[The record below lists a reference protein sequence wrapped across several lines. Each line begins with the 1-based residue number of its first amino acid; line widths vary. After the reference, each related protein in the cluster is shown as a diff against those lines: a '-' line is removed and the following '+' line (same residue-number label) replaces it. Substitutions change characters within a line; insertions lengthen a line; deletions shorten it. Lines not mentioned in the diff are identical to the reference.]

1 MLMAAS
7 FMAVLPCIIIFY
19 FAQRYFIQGV
29 VFTGVKG

>member
-19 FAQRYFIQGV
+19 FAQRYFVQGILL
-29 VFTGVKG
+29 TGIKG